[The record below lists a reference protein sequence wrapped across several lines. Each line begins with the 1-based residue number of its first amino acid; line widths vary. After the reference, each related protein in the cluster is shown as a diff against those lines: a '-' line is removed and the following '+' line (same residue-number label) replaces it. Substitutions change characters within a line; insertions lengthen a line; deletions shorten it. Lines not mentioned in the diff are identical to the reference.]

1 MKSGHIKRAETTTE
15 EKFSWKEDQLWRFC
29 ASSPAS
35 SISLNITASSN
46 SCHMTS
52 QYHRHSRLNRH
63 ATADVLSLHHKLE
76 FRLFGRSLTWVL
88 VHPRILTFSSLRS
101 RRTRGHKEVGGVFYL
116 CPQFSWVS
124 LVFTRITLVSH
135 FETKTDC
142 VSHTRCDDVTS
153 NLKTLNEDLHEI
165 VIHLISSSSSSLP
178 QFVIITSWNL
188 IMDSPPPGFK
198 EVSISLYH
206 SCFDAVIVSVSLS
219 LIAFL
224 ICNSLQNEQ

>member
-101 RRTRGHKEVGGVFYL
+101 RRTRGHKEVGGVFFPFAL
-116 CPQFSWVS
+116 SFLGSLLFS
-124 LVFTRITLVSH
+124 RESH
-135 FETKTDC
+135 LL
-142 VSHTRCDDVTS
+142 VTS
-153 NLKTLNEDLHEI
+153 RRKQTVCHTHD
-165 VIHLISSSSSSLP
+165 V
-178 QFVIITSWNL
+178 
-188 IMDSPPPGFK
+188 MM
-198 EVSISLYH
+198 
-206 SCFDAVIVSVSLS
+206 
-219 LIAFL
+219 
-224 ICNSLQNEQ
+224 